1 MPRSII
7 KVSQKVRERG
17 EEEGAK
23 YISVK
28 IPRELMD
35 EVDKIVSAGV
45 LGYKSRMEFI
55 KDAVRDK
62 VLRLRAE
69 VSGERK

>member
-1 MPRSII
+1 MPKSIV
-7 KVSQKVRERG
+7 KTSQRAEEQKG
-17 EEEGAK
+17 EEEAK

-28 IPRELMD
+28 IPKELMD
-35 EVDKIVSAGV
+35 EVDKIVSAGL

-62 VLRLRAE
+62 ILRLRVE
-69 VSGERK
+69 MKGEKR

>member
-1 MPRSII
+1 MPKSIV
-7 KVSQKVRERG
+7 KSSQKSGGQEG
-17 EEEGAK
+17 EEAR

-28 IPRELMD
+28 IPKELMD
-35 EVDKIVSAGV
+35 EVDRIVSAGI

-62 VLRLRAE
+62 VLKLRSEAG
-69 VSGERK
+69 GERK